1 MNIHLQSVKLRI
13 IAFALLCLI
22 GAGGIAWQFYKVQIL
37 RHDELLEKA
46 RRRYTTK
53 EVRKRQRGRIFDAD
67 GNLLAGNESRIHVAC
82 SPYSAVY
89 EPFVHL
95 EKSLRSGVRE
105 SLPGK
110 RMQRRIRLAVLLAKF
125 FGKSP
130 REFYQELEPFVKVY
144 DKNGSVVRDENGR
157 EKIRKN
163 HYIRIAKEAEPQQV
177 EKFKKA
183 LRQAGLGNAGFVYR
197 NIFVRHYPKGRMLAN
212 VLGVANI
219 SMEGTSEL
227 GGLER
232 QLAKKMRS
240 QESVTEFVRGR
251 KGTSLPYV
259 KQTIEEKGKDGNDI
273 YLTIQEPVQSILEEE
288 LDKAVEEFNVEAVYA
303 VIADPRTGNILAISQ
318 RPNFDPEDSSTINNA
333 SISVLP
339 AVNGYEPGSVM
350 KPFTVGKA
358 MDWGVITPDSIIDCG
373 ESREWYYMGRPL
385 KDFRG
390 YGKMP
395 VGGVLKKS
403 SNIGTAKIALMM
415 GDEKV
420 MRMLTT
426 FGFGSRTGLPF
437 ASETRGRLPKY
448 PFTDKLVVTRAPIG
462 YSVQVSILQLVRAYC
477 ALANGGKMP
486 ALRLIDRIRDS
497 VTGKIT
503 EEPYF
508 TPVQT
513 FEHPELVKDL
523 VEMLIS
529 VTDRDGTGRQA
540 RIPGY
545 EVAGKTGTAQK
556 LSKDPVTGRWGYG
569 TKYCASFAGFVP
581 ARNPELVM
589 VISFDR
595 VSGKLHGGGNVAA
608 PVFSRVMSRVLQ
620 ILNVRPD
627 FPEKLEK

>member
-1 MNIHLQSVKLRI
+1 MNIHLHSVKLRI

-95 EKSLRSGVRE
+95 EKSLRPGVRE

-125 FGKSP
+125 FGRSP

-144 DKNGSVVRDENGR
+144 DKNGSVVRDEHGR

-462 YSVQVSILQLVRAYC
+462 YSVQVSILQL
-477 ALANGGKMP
+477 P
-486 ALRLIDRIRDS
+486 S
-497 VTGKIT
+497 
-503 EEPYF
+503 
-508 TPVQT
+508 
-513 FEHPELVKDL
+513 
-523 VEMLIS
+523 S
-529 VTDRDGTGRQA
+529 
-540 RIPGY
+540 
-545 EVAGKTGTAQK
+545 
-556 LSKDPVTGRWGYG
+556 
-569 TKYCASFAGFVP
+569 
-581 ARNPELVM
+581 
-589 VISFDR
+589 
-595 VSGKLHGGGNVAA
+595 
-608 PVFSRVMSRVLQ
+608 SR
-620 ILNVRPD
+620 
-627 FPEKLEK
+627 